1 MFKELSFQRV
11 DRRRT
16 CGGDPDFNI
25 ILVIF
30 WSLDPLTWFEKKFNF
45 QEWNFCEI
53 LLVFARIRPSIEWDP
68 SARLVDGE
76 SFVWSKASGVII
88 SWPTATHLRQGQSQ
102 KYRKF
107 DKTTLSMK
115 ELCLLLGRSLLLLCD
130 MMGVLIITSIFC
142 VTRPKPAYGRQGLDW
157 ISGPGYSFVVFSTNK
172 TMGTN
177 QKPW

>member
-45 QEWNFCEI
+45 QEWNFREI
-53 LLVFARIRPSIEWDP
+53 FLVFARIRPSIEWDP

-76 SFVWSKASGVII
+76 SFVWSKARGVII
-88 SWPTATHLRQGQSQ
+88 SRPTATQLRQGQSVAKNIGNLTRQ
-102 KYRKF
+102 
-107 DKTTLSMK
+107 
-115 ELCLLLGRSLLLLCD
+115 LCPWKSFTHKSHIVK
-130 MMGVLIITSIFC
+130 VL
-142 VTRPKPAYGRQGLDW
+142 
-157 ISGPGYSFVVFSTNK
+157 VFSEVFKCTFDVFLK
-172 TMGTN
+172 ITPLET
-177 QKPW
+177 KLFWHFDV